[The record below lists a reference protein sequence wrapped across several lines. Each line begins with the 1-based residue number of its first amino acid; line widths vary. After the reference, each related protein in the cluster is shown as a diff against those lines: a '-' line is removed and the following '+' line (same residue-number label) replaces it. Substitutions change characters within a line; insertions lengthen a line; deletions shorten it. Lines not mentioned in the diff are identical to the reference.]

1 MFTALMLLA
10 ATAIADPA
18 PAQPA
23 TQGASR
29 DSSEIVVEA
38 RRNRNREIRAFVS
51 ALTPSRVGDQ
61 LARFDNAV
69 CPASVGLPAVQNAQ
83 VVARLRAVASAAGI
97 KVARGEC
104 TPNALMIVVAD
115 KDQFV
120 AALRKKY
127 PGYFVDPIGMKVRV
141 PDEPGPAI
149 AWQVKGLLD
158 SNGIRPPVVRPPSG
172 GEYYSVETTMASRLK
187 PSSRPDFLTSV
198 VVVEV
203 GALTGITTTQ
213 LADYAAMR
221 LYSQANPARL
231 ANNGQQTILKI
242 IDAPLDSQIP
252 LTMTAWDLAFL
263 KSLYRS
269 EPLQYS
275 THQRAAI
282 GREFRRELDK
292 E

>member
-1 MFTALMLLA
+1 MLTAFMLLA
-10 ATAIADPA
+10 ATAIADP
-18 PAQPA
+18 PA
-23 TQGASR
+23 TRSAGSGMSNDNA
-29 DSSEIVVEA
+29 EIVVEA
-38 RRNRNREIRAFVS
+38 PRNRTREIKAFVH

-61 LARFDNAV
+61 LSRFDNGV
-69 CPASVGLPAVQNAQ
+69 CPASVGLPDRQNAL
-83 VVARLRAVASAAGI
+83 VVARLRAVAKAAGI
-97 KVARGEC
+97 EVAPAAC
-104 TPNALMIVVAD
+104 IPNALLIVVSD
-115 KDQFV
+115 KDEFV

-141 PDEPGPAI
+141 PDEPGPAV
-149 AWQVKGLLD
+149 AWHVKGLLD
-158 SNGIRPPVVRPPSG
+158 SNGIRATIVKPPSG
-172 GEYYSVETTMASRLK
+172 GEYYSVETTSASRLK

-221 LYSQANPARL
+221 LYSQADPARL
-231 ANNGQQTILKI
+231 ANNDQQSILKI

-269 EPLQYS
+269 EPLQYA

-282 GREFRRELDK
+282 SREFRRELEK

>member
-1 MFTALMLLA
+1 
-10 ATAIADPA
+10 
-18 PAQPA
+18 
-23 TQGASR
+23 
-29 DSSEIVVEA
+29 
-38 RRNRNREIRAFVS
+38 
-51 ALTPSRVGDQ
+51 
-61 LARFDNAV
+61 
-69 CPASVGLPAVQNAQ
+69 
-83 VVARLRAVASAAGI
+83 
-97 KVARGEC
+97 
-104 TPNALMIVVAD
+104 
-115 KDQFV
+115 
-120 AALRKKY
+120 
-127 PGYFVDPIGMKVRV
+127 
-141 PDEPGPAI
+141 
-149 AWQVKGLLD
+149 
-158 SNGIRPPVVRPPSG
+158 
-172 GEYYSVETTMASRLK
+172 MASRLK